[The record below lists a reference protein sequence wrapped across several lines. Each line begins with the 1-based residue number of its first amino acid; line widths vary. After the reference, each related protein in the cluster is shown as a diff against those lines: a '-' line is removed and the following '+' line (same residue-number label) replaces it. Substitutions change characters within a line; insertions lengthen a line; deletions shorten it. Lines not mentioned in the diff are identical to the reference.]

1 MKLPKNYFSNLSAS
15 RYKEYLK
22 LLPNMQQENT
32 RIITTLIFTF
42 FALSFFGIFA
52 IKPTLTTIVELKKK
66 LADSQ
71 LVYERLQTKITN
83 LSSLQTQY
91 STLGPEIPFI
101 LEAIPQ
107 NPKATELVAQI
118 IGLSQQKGVT
128 ILSLETSGITLVER
142 DKPSDPLSVEAVQ
155 PPDLIDSPADEAE
168 NTNENDSNSFT
179 FSLQAQGTY
188 ETLLDYAATLS
199 EIQRIIKVD
208 SMSVSSNAGD
218 GNLVLDLKGR
228 AYFKK

>member
-32 RIITTLIFTF
+32 RIVTTLIFTF

-52 IKPTLTTIVELKKK
+52 IKPTLTTIVELRKK

-71 LVYERLQTKITN
+71 LVFEKLQTKITN

-91 STLGPEIPFI
+91 NALSSEIPFI

-107 NPKATELVAQI
+107 NPKATELVAQV
-118 IGLSQQKGVT
+118 IGLSKQKGVT
-128 ILSLETSGITLVER
+128 ILSLETSGITLIER
-142 DKPSDPLSVEAVQ
+142 SK
-155 PPDLIDSPADEAE
+155 PADPVSTGSALPADPINVSMVEPDTEDEA
-168 NTNENDSNSFT
+168 DSNSFT
-179 FSLQAQGTY
+179 FSLQAQGPY
-188 ETLLDYAATLS
+188 ETLLDYATTLS
-199 EIQRIIKVD
+199 GIQRIIKVE
-208 SMSVSSNAGD
+208 SMSINTSEKG
-218 GNLVLDLKGR
+218 GNLVLSLKGR
-228 AYFKK
+228 AYFKN